1 VKTLVA
7 AAGVA
12 LVLAASSGA
21 ALIFGSSGSDLLL
34 GTSKPD
40 RIAAFG
46 GNDRIDV
53 AGGGVDRVS
62 CGRGTDLVAADVT
75 DRLSGCEVVS
85 RRISRDPYRG
95 GGAQHATQA
104 EPDSFSWGTKVVA
117 AFQVARYTDGGAIA
131 IGFATSSNSGRTWR
145 NGILPELT
153 VANRPRGQW
162 LRASDPVVAYDALHG
177 SWLIA
182 TLGIANTESAI
193 LVSTSSDGLRWSAP
207 FTAIRR
213 PNNQDG
219 IVLDKEWIACDNG
232 ASSPYRGRCYLSYSD
247 IETLRLVTQTSTD
260 GGRMWSARVGS
271 PDNAGRR
278 GILGTA
284 APAPQPVSLP
294 DGTVVVPFFDSD
306 ISVVRSTDGGATFS
320 PATRIAPSFFSHD
333 GGVRSGPFPSA
344 EVGADGRVM
353 MAWPDCSL
361 RPGCS
366 GNDLFFSKSADGL
379 TWTLPARIP
388 LGAGNHIIDGLG
400 ADPSRP
406 GRIAVA
412 FYTDRGGRLDVRLV
426 WSTNG
431 GRTWSRPLRLSPE
444 RMPTGRIAYAGGAMV
459 GDYISTSFAG
469 GRAVP
474 VFTLAQSRLRGRFR
488 QATYAS
494 SVAVP

>member
-1 VKTLVA
+1 VKALVA
-7 AAGVA
+7 AAGMA
-12 LVLAASSGA
+12 LVLVAPLGA
-21 ALIFGSSGSDLLL
+21 ALIVGSSGSDLLL
-34 GTSKPD
+34 GTSKRD
-40 RIAAFG
+40 RIASFG

-53 AGGGVDRVS
+53 AGGGLDRVS
-62 CGRGTDLVAADVT
+62 CGLGTDLVAADAT

-117 AFQVARYTDGGAIA
+117 TFQVARYTDGGAQA
-131 IGFATSSNSGRTWR
+131 IGFAVSSNSGRTWR
-145 NGILPELT
+145 SGVLPELT
-153 VANRPRGQW
+153 VVTRPRGEW

-177 SWLIA
+177 SWL
-182 TLGIANTESAI
+182 TLGLGASDSAL
-193 LVSTSSDGLRWSAP
+193 LVSTSADGLRWSAP

-213 PNNQDG
+213 PNNRD
-219 IVLDKEWIACDNG
+219 
-232 ASSPYRGRCYLSYSD
+232 
-247 IETLRLVTQTSTD
+247 
-260 GGRMWSARVGS
+260 
-271 PDNAGRR
+271 
-278 GILGTA
+278 
-284 APAPQPVSLP
+284 
-294 DGTVVVPFFDSD
+294 
-306 ISVVRSTDGGATFS
+306 TDGGATFS
-320 PATRIAPSFFSHD
+320 PATRIAPSFFSYD

-344 EVGADGRVM
+344 EVGADGTVM

-361 RPGCS
+361 RAGCS
-366 GNDLFFSKSADGL
+366 SNDLFFSKSADGL
-379 TWTLPARIP
+379 TWSRLARIP

-406 GRIAVA
+406 GRVAVA
-412 FYTDRGGRLDVRLV
+412 FYTDRGGMLDVRLV

-431 GRTWSRPLRLSPE
+431 GATWSRPLRLSPE